1 MLHFWIQIQV
11 FLLHLL
17 FTFKLG
23 EVRVKRDEI
32 LVFQKKIIIHI
43 YAPGMFSI
51 QVMQTIDGLC

>member
-32 LVFQKKIIIHI
+32 LVFQKKSIIYI

>member
-11 FLLHLL
+11 FPLHFL

-23 EVRVKRDEI
+23 EVGVKRDEI
-32 LVFQKKIIIHI
+32 LVFQKKFIIYV
-43 YAPGMFSI
+43 YAQGIFSI

>member
-23 EVRVKRDEI
+23 EVRVKQDEI
-32 LVFQKKIIIHI
+32 LVFQKNFIIYV
-43 YAPGMFSI
+43 YAPEIFII